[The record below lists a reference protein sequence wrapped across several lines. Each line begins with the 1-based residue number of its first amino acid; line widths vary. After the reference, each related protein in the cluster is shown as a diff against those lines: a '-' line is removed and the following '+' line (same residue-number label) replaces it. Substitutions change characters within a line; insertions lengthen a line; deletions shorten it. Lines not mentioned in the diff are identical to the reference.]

1 MENDTPILPQE
12 IITSILVRLPVKS
25 LIRFLCVCKDW
36 KNLFRTPSFFA
47 EHLHH
52 SSRQNSLL
60 LIVDSIIPE
69 ANSRHLYSLNREMQI
84 HEIQK
89 SRNIGHFK
97 PGCVYSSNGLLCVGL
112 DNECPDSLW
121 LWNPTIRVV
130 RQVPK
135 SLNNYEY
142 EDFSV
147 GFGFSPTI
155 NDYKIIKLFLSGRF
169 VVQGEVYSL
178 KTGLWR
184 KVEVGN
190 LEGVYVLR
198 GWSAFPCNETIF
210 WMGRKDVEGHS
221 KCRLHLIVSFDI
233 AKDVFT
239 LTPFPVM
246 ISRQKCCNTLVC
258 YEKKLVCYENKL
270 AIFFPNSESH
280 GIDLWVLEECGDPSK
295 GRWSWAKIFSSRPNP
310 SSLIIYPQ
318 IIWRNEIVCL
328 VQALPE
334 YEVEEDYEGKLVLGS
349 LTADEL
355 NIFDVPI
362 RSFNTWIFDYV
373 ESLVLLDKIHI

>member
-1 MENDTPILPQE
+1 
-12 IITSILVRLPVKS
+12 
-25 LIRFLCVCKDW
+25 
-36 KNLFRTPSFFA
+36 
-47 EHLHH
+47 
-52 SSRQNSLL
+52 
-60 LIVDSIIPE
+60 
-69 ANSRHLYSLNREMQI
+69 MQI

-89 SRNIGHFK
+89 SHFIGHLK

-112 DNECPDSLW
+112 NGQDSLW

-130 RQVPK
+130 VQVPK

-142 EDFSV
+142 DDFSV

-169 VVQGEVYSL
+169 VVQQFVVQGEVYSL

-190 LEGVYVLR
+190 LEGVCVLS

-210 WMGRKDVEGHS
+210 WMGRKDVEGHNKS
-221 KCRLHLIVSFDI
+221 CFDLIVSFDI
-233 AKDVFT
+233 VKEVFT

-246 ISRQKCCNTLVC
+246 ISGKKCYNNELF
-258 YEKKLVCYENKL
+258 CYENKL
-270 AIFFPNSESH
+270 AIFFSNSESH
-280 GIDLWVLEECGDPSK
+280 GIDLWVLEECADPSK
-295 GRWSWAKIFSSRPNP
+295 GRWSWAKIFSSRPDPP
-310 SSLIIYPQ
+310 SLTLYPH
-318 IIWRNEIVCL
+318 IIWRNEMVCL
-328 VQALPE
+328 AE
-334 YEVEEDYEGKLVLGS
+334 YEVEEDYEAKFVLGS
-349 LTADEL
+349 FTADEF

-362 RSFNTWIFDYV
+362 RSTNTWIFDYM